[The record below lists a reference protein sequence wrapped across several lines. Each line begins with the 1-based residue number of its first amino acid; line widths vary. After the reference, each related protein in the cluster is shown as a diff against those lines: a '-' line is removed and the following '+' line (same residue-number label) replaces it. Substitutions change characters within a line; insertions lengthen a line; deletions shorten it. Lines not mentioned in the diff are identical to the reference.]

1 MINNDRIR
9 NMIDKN
15 ALQNSIEWVKGSSK
29 GVMGTPLDHL
39 TIEAI
44 QIVEAHEGFLRCNFI
59 VPFHLLD
66 NDGNWHTGAI
76 AALIDCLGGITIYS
90 FTGNLKASLDLSI
103 SFYSTVK
110 QQEEVEVL
118 AKVVGKKGKLAS
130 AEVKIRRKD
139 NRQLVASGRLWISSS
154 IQESKL

>member
-59 VPFHLLD
+59 VPFHLLV
-66 NDGNWHTGAI
+66 NNQSI
-76 AALIDCLGGITIYS
+76 SILFFINFFNRLICVR
-90 FTGNLKASLDLSI
+90 FMSI
-103 SFYSTVK
+103 SFENCRIMMEIGILE
-110 QQEEVEVL
+110 Q
-118 AKVVGKKGKLAS
+118 
-130 AEVKIRRKD
+130 
-139 NRQLVASGRLWISSS
+139 
-154 IQESKL
+154 